1 MDNTEYL
8 FDSSLHL
15 KQITENGLVSYRFQ
29 TDSEGQ
35 IVRIEGRHHAVITL
49 TYSNGKLIQAADA
62 MGNATQFTY
71 EGEQLKSL
79 TNPDGKKITFVYD
92 QNDNILAIADFS
104 GSAYLTN
111 EYDESE
117 RITAQTLMGRGS
129 SFVSYHEENSTV
141 TFTDELENQTV
152 YTYDTSHNI
161 TAIALGDSCIHNSY
175 NADGRLIEQTDA
187 LGNSTKME
195 YDECGRM
202 NKVEYPDGTQEQVLY
217 NEHNYPV
224 KTINRDGTE
233 SLYTYDDR
241 NNLISAQDERGIQ
254 CQYAYDAEDNLTA
267 YTDKNGNIWTYT
279 YDSAGHLEQASDP
292 EGNICR
298 YSHDAIS
305 RLLSY
310 TSPSGR
316 TTTYQY
322 APAGDLVSIKDADGT
337 ILFSYDNNGSRTGM
351 TDRRGNQQRLE
362 YNKQG
367 QLTLVTDF
375 QGNEYHFAYD
385 DKGNLI
391 QETDPLGY
399 STAFTYDA
407 MGNCTAQQD
416 RNGGKSQY
424 TFNAA
429 NQLTQVQDA
438 SGAATQYTYDSMG
451 QVKTVIDP
459 LANQTSYSYDN
470 AGRITSVTDAL
481 GNTRSYT
488 YDALGNLLTKTDEEG
503 AVTSYTYDNENHL
516 ITITT
521 DDGTTSFIY
530 DKAGRVT
537 AVADTEGN
545 TETAGYDADDNLTSV
560 SDKENRITTYTY
572 NESGRLAEETAP
584 NGAVTKYTYDAN
596 GNCISITDAENNKT
610 TYEYDENNHI
620 IKETDP
626 LGNETVYSYDA
637 RGALISV
644 TDANGGTDQYEYDGN
659 GNIVKIINPLGDAVC
674 YTYDSQNRLT
684 AITDEE
690 NNTQT
695 RTYDAAGNIVSYT
708 DANGNCWEYR
718 YDALNRLIQ
727 TADADGKAITVEYT
741 KTSRIAKVTDT
752 EGAET
757 SYSYDTMGRL
767 LEITDALGHKTA
779 FGYDRLGRM
788 ISQTDENGNTTEY
801 SYSPTGNITSVKNP
815 EGGTSLY
822 TYNELGR
829 MQSATDALGNTIEY
843 QYDKLGQVVSLTD
856 SMGAQTAFTYNK
868 NGQIATVTDAD
879 GGVTQYSYDAC
890 GNLIQT
896 TDPMGN
902 VVQYAYDAMNNQIKE
917 CRLSEEGEQT
927 HITLYQ
933 YDKRGGMI
941 REIDPLLAEKTYTY
955 DGSGNIISM
964 VDEEENETTVRYN
977 LNHLPVQINYY
988 NGRCDNGS
996 RIDSSQNNGSQN
1008 NGSQNNDS
1016 QNNSSQNNGSPINSK
1031 EVKFRYNSRGELVE
1045 MKDWNGTAVLEHD
1058 SLGRLTK
1065 ITDHNNR
1072 STGYSYDPA
1081 GNITGIVYPDGST
1094 ISRAYDKNNRLKS
1107 VTDPEGILTQYGYDA
1122 AGNLLSIN
1130 APGSSAAFAYN
1141 ANRLPIQAQ
1150 YQFGDGTSLAETF
1163 MYDVMGRII
1172 NAERKS
1178 QISVPGS
1185 LQGTSQ
1191 ANTLENSQDNPL
1203 DNLNPYQ
1210 LPKSTAYTYDALGRL
1225 LSITEKRGEKH
1236 TTETYVYD
1244 ALGNQISKAV
1254 NGVQKASCQY
1264 NAANQLIAMTM
1275 DGTPYSYAYDRR
1287 GNLTEER
1294 QNGILTGQYTYDA
1307 ANRVVLGKNIQSGE
1321 QTAYGYNGFDMRIK
1335 NIQTLLSGENQ
1346 NPYTK
1351 ETDYIPDLLSGAG
1364 NDLMSFQKTA
1374 DVNDAVS
1381 TRNIYG
1387 IGYELISRYTMPIS
1401 AGVPTPEAAGV
1412 ISESITGTMA
1422 GTTALS
1428 DMLPAAGTKT
1438 SFQPDIYGS
1447 PLFAVNAQG
1456 GILQYIERDIWGNQ
1470 TGDRNAE
1477 GSFPFTTYQYDPVI
1491 RKYFAQARFYDS
1503 AQGRMLAKDPVKRG
1517 LNGYPYCDNDPVDY
1531 VDPTGEVPN
1540 IIAGG
1545 IIGGI
1550 VGGIAGFLGNSFSQI
1565 KKKEKYSLRKAL
1577 GAAAKGAITG
1587 AAQGALTASGAGLGA
1602 SLLTNFG
1609 AGFLGSMAEQKI
1621 SKRRVN
1627 PREAI
1632 REGLI
1637 SSIGDTLF
1645 GNSPLKGIGNAMIRG
1660 ARSGAAVAAI
1670 NNIFDSFTPMEQDR
1684 IHDFM
1689 RNLPPGTTLVLEL
1702 PGMRDDPRDA
1712 CDGKNPFQDGVGYG
1726 LSNGNGSNGGRKGF
1740 SLVDFLKDVAAG
1752 AVIGGLSGAAYY
1764 GGGKAIEV
1772 LEKSIPNKKIKYK
1785 GTGKYVDK
1793 KGYRYDSV
1801 KDYLY
1806 GDKFV
1811 VKGNPRMYSMNNK
1824 RGGTIVVSTKPI
1836 WSWSFKKNVRYYNKQ
1851 QRKIHILSGTHGT
1864 RRGYSAFGCTRFE
1877 NRIYRHKNLAER
1889 AFYRQDHY
1897 NMRKY
1902 KNVDVYDITELSDA
1916 KFESLLNGP
1925 DVTICAWCFSERSV
1939 DVINAIK

>member
-996 RIDSSQNNGSQN
+996 RLDGSQNNGSQNNGSPNNSSQNNGSQN
-1008 NGSQNNDS
+1008 NGSQ
-1016 QNNSSQNNGSPINSK
+1016 INSK

>member
-1 MDNTEYL
+1 M
-8 FDSSLHL
+8 
-15 KQITENGLVSYRFQ
+15 
-29 TDSEGQ
+29 
-35 IVRIEGRHHAVITL
+35 
-49 TYSNGKLIQAADA
+49 
-62 MGNATQFTY
+62 
-71 EGEQLKSL
+71 
-79 TNPDGKKITFVYD
+79 
-92 QNDNILAIADFS
+92 
-104 GSAYLTN
+104 
-111 EYDESE
+111 
-117 RITAQTLMGRGS
+117 
-129 SFVSYHEENSTV
+129 
-141 TFTDELENQTV
+141 
-152 YTYDTSHNI
+152 
-161 TAIALGDSCIHNSY
+161 
-175 NADGRLIEQTDA
+175 
-187 LGNSTKME
+187 
-195 YDECGRM
+195 
-202 NKVEYPDGTQEQVLY
+202 
-217 NEHNYPV
+217 
-224 KTINRDGTE
+224 
-233 SLYTYDDR
+233 
-241 NNLISAQDERGIQ
+241 
-254 CQYAYDAEDNLTA
+254 
-267 YTDKNGNIWTYT
+267 
-279 YDSAGHLEQASDP
+279 
-292 EGNICR
+292 
-298 YSHDAIS
+298 
-305 RLLSY
+305 
-310 TSPSGR
+310 
-316 TTTYQY
+316 
-322 APAGDLVSIKDADGT
+322 
-337 ILFSYDNNGSRTGM
+337 
-351 TDRRGNQQRLE
+351 
-362 YNKQG
+362 
-367 QLTLVTDF
+367 
-375 QGNEYHFAYD
+375 
-385 DKGNLI
+385 
-391 QETDPLGY
+391 
-399 STAFTYDA
+399 
-407 MGNCTAQQD
+407 
-416 RNGGKSQY
+416 
-424 TFNAA
+424 
-429 NQLTQVQDA
+429 
-438 SGAATQYTYDSMG
+438 
-451 QVKTVIDP
+451 
-459 LANQTSYSYDN
+459 
-470 AGRITSVTDAL
+470 
-481 GNTRSYT
+481 
-488 YDALGNLLTKTDEEG
+488 
-503 AVTSYTYDNENHL
+503 
-516 ITITT
+516 
-521 DDGTTSFIY
+521 
-530 DKAGRVT
+530 
-537 AVADTEGN
+537 
-545 TETAGYDADDNLTSV
+545 
-560 SDKENRITTYTY
+560 
-572 NESGRLAEETAP
+572 
-584 NGAVTKYTYDAN
+584 
-596 GNCISITDAENNKT
+596 
-610 TYEYDENNHI
+610 
-620 IKETDP
+620 
-626 LGNETVYSYDA
+626 
-637 RGALISV
+637 
-644 TDANGGTDQYEYDGN
+644 
-659 GNIVKIINPLGDAVC
+659 
-674 YTYDSQNRLT
+674 
-684 AITDEE
+684 
-690 NNTQT
+690 
-695 RTYDAAGNIVSYT
+695 
-708 DANGNCWEYR
+708 
-718 YDALNRLIQ
+718 
-727 TADADGKAITVEYT
+727 
-741 KTSRIAKVTDT
+741 
-752 EGAET
+752 
-757 SYSYDTMGRL
+757 
-767 LEITDALGHKTA
+767 
-779 FGYDRLGRM
+779 
-788 ISQTDENGNTTEY
+788 
-801 SYSPTGNITSVKNP
+801 
-815 EGGTSLY
+815 
-822 TYNELGR
+822 
-829 MQSATDALGNTIEY
+829 
-843 QYDKLGQVVSLTD
+843 VVSLTD
-856 SMGAQTAFTYNK
+856 SMGAQTVFTYNK

-879 GGVTQYSYDAC
+879 GGVTQYNYDAC

-902 VVQYAYDAMNNQIKE
+902 VVQYVYDAMNNQIKE

-1130 APGSSAAFAYN
+1130 APGSSAVFAYN
-1141 ANRLPIQAQ
+1141 VNRLPIQAQ

-1172 NAERKS
+1172 NTERKS
-1178 QISVPGS
+1178 QIGVPGS

-1191 ANTLENSQDNPL
+1191 ENAQTGLYGYIQGNTLENSQDNPL

-1236 TTETYVYD
+1236 TTETYVYN
-1244 ALGNQISKAV
+1244 ALGNRISKAV

-1264 NAANQLIAMTM
+1264 NAANQLTAMTM

-1307 ANRVVLGKNIQSGE
+1307 ANRMVLGKNIQSGE

-1351 ETDYIPDLLSGAG
+1351 ETDYIPDLLSGTA

-1422 GTTALS
+1422 FTTALS
-1428 DMLPAAGTKT
+1428 EMLPAAGTKT

-1550 VGGIAGFLGNSFSQI
+1550 AGGIAGFLESSVSQI
-1565 KKKEKYSLRKAL
+1565 WNKEKYSLRKAL

-1587 AAQGALTASGAGLGA
+1587 AAQGALMASGAGLAKTGA
-1602 SLLTNFG
+1602 KLATSLLTNFG

-1621 SKRRVN
+1621 NKRRVN

-1632 REGLI
+1632 REGLNN
-1637 SSIGDTLF
+1637 SIGGALF
-1645 GNSPLKGIGNAMIRG
+1645 GNSPISGLKNAIIRG
-1660 ARSGAAVAAI
+1660 ARSNAAVAAI
-1670 NNIFDSFTPMEQDR
+1670 NNIFDSFTPTEQDR

-1689 RNLPPGTTLVLEL
+1689 LNLPPGTTLVLEL
-1702 PGMRDDPRDA
+1702 PGMRDDPRNE
-1712 CDGKNPFQDGVGYG
+1712 CGRKSPFHDGVGYG
-1726 LSNGNGSNGGRKGF
+1726 LSNRNGSNGGRKGF

-1764 GGGKAIEV
+1764 GGGKAVEV
-1772 LEKSIPNKKIKYK
+1772 VRKGILRVNKKDALTLNLGEPNDVAIIDAMKIAEPTSDKVFNVFGHGNSKSIIYKNKQRDAREIAFLIKNSPQYIGEKQAVKLYACDTGKEVNGFAQQLANILRVDVIAPQGLLAPNKQ
-1785 GTGKYVDK
+1785 G
-1793 KGYRYDSV
+1793 
-1801 KDYLY
+1801 
-1806 GDKFV
+1806 KFV
-1811 VKGNPRMYSMNNK
+1811 VFTEDYHRLDWKTFNP
-1824 RGGTIVVSTKPI
+1824 
-1836 WSWSFKKNVRYYNKQ
+1836 Q
-1851 QRKIHILSGTHGT
+1851 
-1864 RRGYSAFGCTRFE
+1864 
-1877 NRIYRHKNLAER
+1877 
-1889 AFYRQDHY
+1889 
-1897 NMRKY
+1897 
-1902 KNVDVYDITELSDA
+1902 
-1916 KFESLLNGP
+1916 
-1925 DVTICAWCFSERSV
+1925 
-1939 DVINAIK
+1939 